1 MSKKNI
7 ILSCLLVVLL
17 VCSCMLMTAC
27 AKNYEIKWNI
37 DEQHA
42 TVVVE
47 GEKKLPAKAEE
58 NSTITFTAE
67 GKDGYQIASVTYK
80 IGGKERSISAKNGKY
95 TVSVTNDLE
104 IIVKTERAIESVSV
118 TTNPTRMTYYTG
130 EELDPDGM
138 VVTVKYKT
146 NETEPVTNYSINY
159 ANDEVAAF
167 SRGDTGF
174 TVTYKGIVSAPV
186 TFASPVE
193 TKVVLDPKG
202 GVISEAAI
210 NALETNDRIHH
221 FVKDADGVIT
231 FTFADIPEQS
241 AIELPGGTDVRIL
254 PTEDASGYPFNYWRS
269 ESLAATV
276 SKISNDT
283 ITTSDTIVARYQVK
297 LFEVK
302 KVALRLGEDGIPYLD
317 VTIQFVNDGP
327 AYIYLYEGND
337 KISVKDEEITAKKGE
352 TKVLSYNLN
361 KLTVAKTEEVDSF
374 EGKWMDIRVNTDVY
388 GVSYTSNVVVDPYDS
403 LAEVGSMIHDDKNCF
418 KLHYYM
424 GNAKTELKVY
434 YRPYQYTYSIDTKE
448 VGGVPSLVI
457 EGKINTAIVDNI
469 ADYANGKVSID
480 WLGGLEGTINA
491 DGSWKIVKT
500 ISEIETGTTIA
511 GKISFASADGNKNIE
526 VTANSGKLDLA
537 ACETKFDYAD
547 GFFTDERSYATIKT
561 FGKYELAIGCDWNEP
576 FLSYQYLGNMI
587 RPDKVELVAEEE
599 KPYLVIT
606 GTYGEDFTNE
616 TLLAAFL
623 AMAREKDGFDLQRYS
638 DWTYYVKQL
647 GEDETFPEIIK
658 LSYANGTFTI
668 KIDLSGATDPNGYG
682 YYMHV
687 KGSNFNARKWTFGQ
701 SITVGKYKYSLGYG
715 KLDWA
720 SSLMTLWVENIT
732 NPEFL
737 ATSASLE
744 KVDEEG
750 FLVLT
755 GTWNTKKCTL
765 DIANEEIANIE
776 NYDFQHHGGDWE
788 YVNPT
793 KKYVVNEDG
802 TFKAYFALKDLTNTS
817 DWYYVHFS
825 PNGDVKVSG
834 EGTLVIGNATYTL
847 AVHEDSEE
855 WKNGLTSITVTIAE

>member
-7 ILSCLLVVLL
+7 TLSCLLVVLL
-17 VCSCMLMTAC
+17 VCSCVLMTAC
-27 AKNYEIKWNI
+27 AKNYEVKWNV
-37 DEQHA
+37 DSHA
-42 TVVVE
+42 TVAVE
-47 GEKKLPAKAEE
+47 GSKKLPSKAEE

-67 GKDGYQIASVTYK
+67 GKDGYKIASVTYK
-80 IGGKERSISAKNGKY
+80 IGEKERSVSAKNGKY
-95 TVSVTNDLE
+95 SVSVSNDLE
-104 IIVKTERAIESVSV
+104 IIVKTEKAIESVSV
-118 TTNPTRMTYYTG
+118 TTNPTQMTYYTG
-130 EELDPDGM
+130 DELDPEGM
-138 VVTVKYKT
+138 VVTAKYKT
-146 NETEPVTNYSINY
+146 GDSEPVTNYSINY

-174 TVTYKGIVSAPV
+174 TVTYKGV
-186 TFASPVE
+186 TSTEVKFASAVE

-221 FVKDADGVIT
+221 FVKDDDGVIT
-231 FTFADIPEQS
+231 FTFADIPEQN
-241 AIELPGGTDVRIL
+241 AIELPGGTDIRIL
-254 PTEDASGYPFNYWRS
+254 PTEDTSGYPFNYWRS

-327 AYIYLYEGND
+327 AYIYLYEGN
-337 KISVKDEEITAKKGE
+337 KFISVKDEEITATKGE

-361 KLTVAKTEEVDSF
+361 KLTEAKTDEVPSF
-374 EGKWMDIRVNTDVY
+374 EGAWMDIRVNTDVY

-403 LAEVGSMIHDDKNCF
+403 LAVVGEMIHDDTNCF

-424 GNAKTELKVY
+424 RDAKTELKVY

-448 VGGVPSLVI
+448 VDGVPSLVI
-457 EGKINTAIVDNI
+457 EGKINTAMVDNI

-500 ISEIETGTTIA
+500 ISEIETGTTKA
-511 GKISFASADGNKNIE
+511 GKISFASADGSKNIE
-526 VTANSGKLDLA
+526 VTANDGKLDLA

-547 GFFTDERSYATIKT
+547 GFFTGERSYATIKT

-576 FLSYQYLGNMI
+576 FLSYQYLGDMI

-606 GTYGEDFTNE
+606 GTYGEDFTDE

-623 AMAREKDGFDLQRYS
+623 AMARERDGFDLQRYS

-647 GEDETFPEIIK
+647 GEDETFPEIVK

-668 KIDLSGATDPNGYG
+668 KIDLSGATDPNG

-715 KLDWA
+715 KIDWA
-720 SSLMTLWVENIT
+720 SSLMTLWVENIA

-744 KVDEEG
+744 KVGEEG

-776 NYDFQHHGGDWE
+776 NYDFQHYNSYD
-788 YVNPT
+788 YVNPS
-793 KKYVVNEDG
+793 KIGEAKEDG
-802 TFKAYFALKDLTNTS
+802 TFKVYFALKDLTKTNGF
-817 DWYYVHFS
+817 YYVHFAT
-825 PNGDVKVSG
+825 NGDVKVAG
-834 EGTLVIGNATYTL
+834 EGTLTIGTTTYTL
-847 AVHEDSEE
+847 KQHEAND
-855 WKNGLTSITVTIAE
+855 WTNTLTSIEVTVAE